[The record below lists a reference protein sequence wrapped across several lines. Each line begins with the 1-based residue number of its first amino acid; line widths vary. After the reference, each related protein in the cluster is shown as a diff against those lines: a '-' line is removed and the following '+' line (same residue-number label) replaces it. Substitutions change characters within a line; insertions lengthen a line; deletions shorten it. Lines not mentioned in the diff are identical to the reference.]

1 MFILA
6 LVLLS
11 FLVITVTVA
20 IRSSRPVSYDHLDYV
35 RPIATRQVAP
45 QYEPVPFPQHP
56 ARIAM
61 MTDTY
66 EDVIEEPVVLPFVD
80 MGVEVIEDE
89 SELIVYGRGYA
100 DSVAEVTE
108 EIIET
113 VEEIYELADDTGEF
127 VVLDEDDDNVTW

>member
-1 MFILA
+1 MFIFGLVILLF
-6 LVLLS
+6 LVL
-11 FLVITVTVA
+11 TVTVA

-35 RPIATRQVAP
+35 RPIAPRQVSP
-45 QYEPVPFPQHP
+45 QYEPVPFPQYP
-56 ARIAM
+56 GNARIAM
-61 MTDTY
+61 MTQ
-66 EDVIEEPVVLPFVD
+66 VIEEPAVLPFVD

-127 VVLDEDDDNVTW
+127 VVIDEEEDDNLTW